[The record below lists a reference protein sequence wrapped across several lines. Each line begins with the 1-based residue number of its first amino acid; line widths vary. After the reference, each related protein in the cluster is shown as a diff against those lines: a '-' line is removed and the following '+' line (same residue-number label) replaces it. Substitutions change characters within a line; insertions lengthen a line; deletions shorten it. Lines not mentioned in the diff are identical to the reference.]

1 MSGGL
6 NSDEV
11 RTAAAGIGEGGR
23 TIKVETRTLYNYEP
37 MQGFLEFL
45 RQNWPELLALTREHI
60 FLVLVSTG
68 LAVLIGVP
76 LGILLTR
83 VRSLQTPVLGFANIM
98 QTVPSLAL
106 FGLLIPIP
114 FIGGIGARTAVIALA
129 LYALLPVIRN
139 TVTGI
144 LGIDPKVRE
153 AAAAMGMTTGQI
165 LKMVELPL
173 AMPVMLTGIRV
184 AVVISV
190 GVATVAAAVGA
201 GGLGTYI
208 FRGLRQND
216 NNLLVA
222 GALASAVLALLCDF
236 ALGQLEKS
244 YAIGERASQ
253 FRRRVLASAV
263 VAVFAV
269 IVGLGFLSGPRNAGV
284 YSETGTT
291 SGKRVVVGSKDFT
304 ESVILAEILA
314 QMLEK
319 QGVTVERKFELS
331 GDLPHRSLLA
341 SQIDVYPE
349 YTGTSYTSILKHPPV
364 TDPQAVYDQTKAEYA
379 ERFNLAVSP
388 PLGFA
393 NDFAILVRGDVA
405 RKNNLKTISDAVPL
419 AQNWQAGFGQDF
431 MSRADGYP
439 GFSRAYGFNFA
450 KQPREMDLS
459 LTYRA
464 LQSGELDIIAGNS
477 TDGLISALDLFQL
490 ADDKRYFPPYQAVFI
505 ARQDVVPVLN
515 EVFEKLRNAIST
527 DEMRKLNY
535 EVDGNRK
542 TPREVAG
549 GWIAKGH

>member
-1 MSGGL
+1 M
-6 NSDEV
+6 NFFEF
-11 RTAAAGIGEGGR
+11 
-23 TIKVETRTLYNYEP
+23 IK
-37 MQGFLEFL
+37 
-45 RQNWPELLALTREHI
+45 QNWAELLVLTREHI
-60 FLVLVSTG
+60 FIVLLSTG
-68 LAVLIGVP
+68 LAVLIGLP

-83 VRSLQTPVLGFANIM
+83 IRSLQTPVLGFANIM

-114 FIGGIGARTAVIALA
+114 FIGGIGAKTAVIALA

-153 AAAAMGMTTGQI
+153 ASTAMGMTNGQV
-165 LKMVELPL
+165 LRMVELPL
-173 AMPVMLTGIRV
+173 AAPVILTGIRV

-222 GALASAVLALLCDF
+222 GALASALLALLCDF
-236 ALGQLEKS
+236 ALGQIEKS
-244 YAIGERASQ
+244 YNIGERANAG
-253 FRRRVLASAV
+253 RRKLVGSALAAILAAV
-263 VAVFAV
+263 V
-269 IVGLGFLSGPRNAGV
+269 GFSYLPNFRSEISDLNDAQPGHVSGR
-284 YSETGTT
+284 
-291 SGKRVVVGSKDFT
+291 KIVVGSKDFT
-304 ESVILAEILA
+304 ESIILAEILA
-314 QMLEK
+314 QLLEK
-319 QGVTVERKFELS
+319 QGVAVERRFEL
-331 GDLPHRSLLA
+331 GGNIPQDSLL
-341 SQIDVYPE
+341 SGQIDVYPE
-349 YTGTSYTSILKHPPV
+349 YTGTAYTAILKHPPL
-364 TDPQAVYDQTKAEYA
+364 TDPQKVYDQTKAEYA
-379 ERFNLAVSP
+379 SQFKLTVSP

-405 RKNNLKTISDAVPL
+405 CKNNLKTISDAVPL

-439 GFSRAYGFNFA
+439 GFAKAYGFNFA

-490 ADDKRYFPPYQAVFI
+490 EDNKHYFPPYQAVYI
-505 ARQDVVPVLN
+505 ARKDVYDILRDT
-515 EVFEKLRNAIST
+515 FEKLNNAIST
-527 DEMRKLNY
+527 DEMRRLNY
-535 EVDGNRK
+535 EVDGNK
-542 TPREVAG
+542 QSPRDVSAK
-549 GWIAKGH
+549 WISLKMIG

>member
-1 MSGGL
+1 MS
-6 NSDEV
+6 
-11 RTAAAGIGEGGR
+11 AFF
-23 TIKVETRTLYNYEP
+23 
-37 MQGFLEFL
+37 QFLQ
-45 RQNWPELLALTREHI
+45 QNWLELLTLTREHI
-60 FLVLVSTG
+60 FLVFISTG
-68 LAVLIGVP
+68 LAILVGVP

-83 VRSLQTPVLGFANIM
+83 IKRLQTPILGFANIM

-114 FIGGIGARTAVIALA
+114 FIGGIGARTAIIALA

-144 LGIDPKVRE
+144 LGIDPKISE
-153 AAAAMGMTTGQI
+153 AATAMGMTDWQR

-222 GALASAVLALLCDF
+222 GALASALLALLCDF
-236 ALGQLEKS
+236 ALGQFERS
-244 YAIGERASQ
+244 YAIGERASVGKRKITG
-253 FRRRVLASAV
+253 FATVGLLAAI
-263 VAVFAV
+263 VAVGF
-269 IVGLGFLSGPRNAGV
+269 IPGLRSDASSGNMNADGR
-284 YSETGTT
+284 
-291 SGKRVVVGSKDFT
+291 KIVVGSKDFT

-319 QGVTVERKFELS
+319 KGVAVERQFEL
-331 GDLPHRSLLA
+331 GGNLPHDALLA
-341 SQIDVYPE
+341 KQIDVYPE
-349 YTGTSYTSILKHPPV
+349 YTGTAYTAILKHPPL
-364 TDPQAVYDQTKAEYA
+364 TDPPIVYEQTKAEYA
-379 ERFNLAVSP
+379 EKFDLAVSP

-393 NDFAILVRGDVA
+393 NDFAILIRGDVA

-419 AQNWQAGFGQDF
+419 ARNWQAGFGQDF

-439 GFSRAYGFNFA
+439 GFVKAYGFSFT

-459 LTYRA
+459 LIDRA
-464 LQSGELDIIAGNS
+464 LAAGELDIVAGAS
-477 TDGLISALDLFQL
+477 TDGLITALDLFHL
-490 ADDKRYFPPYQAVFI
+490 EDDRRYFPPYQAVFI
-505 ARQDVVPVLN
+505 ARQDAMSVLSAA
-515 EVFEKLRNAIST
+515 FAQLSNAIST
-527 DEMRKLNY
+527 EEMRRMNY
-535 EVDGNRK
+535 EVDGNQRSPKDVASEWIDRK
-542 TPREVAG
+542 LSR
-549 GWIAKGH
+549 